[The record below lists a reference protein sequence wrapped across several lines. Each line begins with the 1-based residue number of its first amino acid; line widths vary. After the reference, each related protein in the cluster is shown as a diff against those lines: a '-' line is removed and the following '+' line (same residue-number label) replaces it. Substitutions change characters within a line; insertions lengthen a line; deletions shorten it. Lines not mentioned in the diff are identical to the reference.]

1 MPNVTTQR
9 RETDWKGI
17 LSKAFVKFF
26 LERPGSLDE
35 AARRVL
41 AISFSLG
48 VGITAY
54 SVARNPVNLMEAFRV
69 PREQRSI
76 THILA
81 ADEKVRES
89 VIRELEEWFYGHRPH
104 GLMLAAWDRLD
115 EVVGVW
121 VRPRSGLSVKPGTQ
135 PLIAEMRELGG
146 HFMFGECHDMPSNS
160 MPGKRL
166 VACPI
171 FNGYDVWGWIGAV
184 VDQGELDYMTRSLR
198 NLSSRLQRIIY

>member
-1 MPNVTTQR
+1 MTAQNS
-9 RETDWKGI
+9 ETDWKGI

-26 LERPGSLDE
+26 LERPNSLGE

-48 VGITAY
+48 IGVTAY
-54 SVARNPVNLMEAFRV
+54 SVVRNPVNLMEAVQV

-81 ADEKVRES
+81 ADAKARES
-89 VIRELEEWFYGHRPH
+89 VIQELEEWFYGHRPH

-135 PLIAEMRELGG
+135 PLMVEMRELGG
-146 HFMFGECHDMPSNS
+146 HFVFGECHEMPSNS
-160 MPGKRL
+160 IPGKRL

-171 FNGYDVWGWIGAV
+171 FNGYDIWGWVGAV
-184 VDQGELDYMTRSLR
+184 VEPEELNYTVRSLR
-198 NLSSRLQRIIY
+198 NLTSRLQRIIY

>member
-1 MPNVTTQR
+1 MTAQHS
-9 RETDWKGI
+9 ETDWKGI

-26 LERPGSLDE
+26 LERPNSLVE

-48 VGITAY
+48 IGITAY
-54 SVARNPVNLMEAFRV
+54 SVTRNPVNLVESFQI

-81 ADEKVRES
+81 ADAKARES
-89 VIRELEEWFYGHRPH
+89 VIQELEEWFYGHRPH
-104 GLMLAAWDRLD
+104 GLMLAAWERLD

-135 PLIAEMRELGG
+135 PLIAEMREFGG
-146 HFMFGECHDMPSNS
+146 YFMFGECHEMPSS
-160 MPGKRL
+160 SIPGKLL

-171 FNGYDVWGWIGAV
+171 FNGYDVWGWVGAV
-184 VDQGELDYMTRSLR
+184 VDQEELGHTVRSLR
-198 NLSSRLQRIIY
+198 NLSSRLRRIIY

>member
-1 MPNVTTQR
+1 MTAKHS
-9 RETDWKGI
+9 ETDWKGI

-26 LERPGSLDE
+26 LERPGSLGE

-48 VGITAY
+48 IGITAY
-54 SVARNPVNLMEAFRV
+54 SVARNPVNLMEAFQT

-81 ADEKVRES
+81 ADAKVREA
-89 VIRELEEWFYGHRPH
+89 VIQELEEWFYGHRPH

-121 VRPRSGLSVKPGTQ
+121 VRPRSGLSVRPGAQ
-135 PLIAEMRELGG
+135 PLVEEMRELGG
-146 HFMFGECHDMPSNS
+146 HFVFGECHEMPSNS
-160 MPGKRL
+160 IPGKRL
-166 VACPI
+166 VACPV
-171 FNGYDVWGWIGAV
+171 FNGYDIWGWVGAV
-184 VDQGELDYMTRSLR
+184 VDQEELDHTLRSLR
-198 NLSSRLQRIIY
+198 NLSSRLRRIIY